1 MSAENRG
8 HQLEEGEVK
17 IAAQFVAA
25 VLDIACAVA
34 PSPLS
39 LTFLFVLVAPLIF
52 PFFLPCSFLFVLL
65 HLFSSGALPA
75 TYVKMLT
82 GHEERHARALMEG
95 GMFQAK
101 PCFPDAFKPCVYTAQ
116 MKDIDIALPST

>member
-1 MSAENRG
+1 MCCRSIPS
-8 HQLEEGEVK
+8 VP
-17 IAAQFVAA
+17 
-25 VLDIACAVA
+25 DISVR
-34 PSPLS
+34 
-39 LTFLFVLVAPLIF
+39 LVAPLFF
-52 PFFLPCSFLFVLL
+52 PFSLPCSCLFVLL

-101 PCFPDAFKPCVYTAQ
+101 LRFPDAF
-116 MKDIDIALPST
+116 